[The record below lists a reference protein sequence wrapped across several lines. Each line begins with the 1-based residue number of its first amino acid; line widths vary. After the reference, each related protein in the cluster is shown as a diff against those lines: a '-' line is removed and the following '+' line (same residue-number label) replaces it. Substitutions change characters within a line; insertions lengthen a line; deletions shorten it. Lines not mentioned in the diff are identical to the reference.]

1 MSITHNTTLRSAI
14 ADLVD
19 ATVNTGAGTAKLRIL
34 DGATTVVD
42 FDLADPAF
50 GAASSGVIT
59 LQSTPIAAQAVA
71 TGAEVDNFQ
80 LLDKDAGVVL
90 SGSVTA
96 TGGGGDIEVTNTN
109 IAENQDCSLDSLTY
123 TAPA

>member
-1 MSITHNTTLRSAI
+1 MSITHAMALRSAI

-19 ATVNTGAGTAKLRIL
+19 SYVNAGSGTAKLRIR
-34 DGATTVVD
+34 DGSTTVVD
-42 FDLADPAF
+42 FDLDDPAF
-50 GAASSGVIT
+50 GAASSGIIT
-59 LQSTPIAAQAVA
+59 LASTPIAAQAA
-71 TGAEVDNFQ
+71 AAGAEVDNFH
-80 LLDKDAGVVL
+80 LLDKDGTVVL

-109 IAENQDCSLDSLTY
+109 IAQDQDCELDSLTY